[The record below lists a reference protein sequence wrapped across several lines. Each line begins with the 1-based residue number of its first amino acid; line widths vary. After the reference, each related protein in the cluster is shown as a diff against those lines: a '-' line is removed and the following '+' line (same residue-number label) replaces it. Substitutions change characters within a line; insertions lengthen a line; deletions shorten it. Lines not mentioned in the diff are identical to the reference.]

1 MGYYITQGET
11 EILIKAEHHMAIVQK
26 IKEFVYGGNHFDWTN
41 DNTILNT
48 FSVEIIFSEVGWNP
62 QYDEQGDIIG
72 LEFVCEKLGSED
84 VFFEL
89 IAEFVEDG
97 SYITIHGE
105 CEDSWRYV
113 FNNGKMQILQ
123 GRIIYE

>member
-11 EILIKAEHHMAIVQK
+11 EILIKAEHHRAIVSK
-26 IKEFVYGGNHFDWTN
+26 IKDFVRHGNHFDWTD
-41 DNTILNT
+41 DNVILNAIDLPT
-48 FSVEIIFSEVGWNP
+48 IFDEIGWELEYNDGDVVG
-62 QYDEQGDIIG
+62 I
-72 LEFVCEKLGSED
+72 EFVYEKLGSED

-113 FNNGKMQILQ
+113 FNNGKMQTLQ